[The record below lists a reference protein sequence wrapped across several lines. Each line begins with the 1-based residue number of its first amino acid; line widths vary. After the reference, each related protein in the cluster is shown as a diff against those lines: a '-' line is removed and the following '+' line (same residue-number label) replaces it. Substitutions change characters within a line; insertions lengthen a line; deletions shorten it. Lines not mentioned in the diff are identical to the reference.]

1 MARQPTATQRAFTAP
16 AREVLRKG
24 EKAKDSSAGAMVLL
38 IMEQMPNTQPRM
50 VPARGP
56 SRIAPRMTGMWVVV
70 ALMMGSWIMPRG
82 VLASRMTMAA
92 IMATP
97 TIQWVSCLRVFIFN
111 YLLLPLFQFRRC
123 SA

>member
-1 MARQPTATQRAFTAP
+1 M
-16 AREVLRKG
+16 
-24 EKAKDSSAGAMVLL
+24 
-38 IMEQMPNTQPRM
+38 
-50 VPARGP
+50 
-56 SRIAPRMTGMWVVV
+56 
-70 ALMMGSWIMPRG
+70 MMGSWIMPRG

-111 YLLLPLFQFRRC
+111 YLLLPLFQSRRC